1 MKKKKKHRGVYGMK
15 DQMKTIAGRMRS
27 TANALLNTREFCSG
41 QALNADLDEL
51 DPVVESLQETAPAE
65 IAPTDN
71 HEEDT
76 QA

>member
-1 MKKKKKHRGVYGMK
+1 MKKKKKHRGVYGI
-15 DQMKTIAGRMRS
+15 QMKTIAGRMRS

-51 DPVVESLQETAPAE
+51 DPLVETAPAE